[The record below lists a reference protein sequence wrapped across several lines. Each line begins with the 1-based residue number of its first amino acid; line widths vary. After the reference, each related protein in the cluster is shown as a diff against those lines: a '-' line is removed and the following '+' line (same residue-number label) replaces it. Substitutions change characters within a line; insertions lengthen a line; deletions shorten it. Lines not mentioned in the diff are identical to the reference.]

1 MNMSQMR
8 RWLACGLACLLLCVW
23 VTGCSPKKPVKPVK
37 SSGTTTPTDSVEEPT
52 KDTATEP
59 AREPEKEPAKTT
71 EPAPTTEPATE
82 PAPPAEPAK
91 EPAKEPAPELT
102 PPATTEPAPPA
113 EPAMPTEPA
122 TTEPAPTEPAPPAEP
137 APTEPAPP
145 AEPAMPTEPA
155 PAQPAP
161 PAEPAPTA
169 PAPTVFAVV
178 VPVGL
183 PQLPVPDDNPLT
195 AEKVELGK
203 LLYFDTRLSK
213 DGTVSC
219 ATCHDPKTAWAE
231 PHPTSTGIGGQV
243 GGANAPTVINAA
255 YATEQFWDGRAASL
269 EAQALGPIENP
280 IEMGHTLAEL
290 VPQLNAIQGYKD
302 RFQTVFGTEVTADG
316 IAKAIAA
323 FERTVL
329 SGNSPYDKFQAGD
342 KTALNEVQQRGMKVF
357 DDAGCSTCH
366 TPPLF
371 SNYKYYNAGVGA
383 KKDQPDAGRK
393 AVTKDDSDLGK
404 IRVPSLRE
412 VAKTGP
418 YFHDGS
424 CATLEEAVA
433 MMAGGGI
440 DNPNLSAVLK
450 GIGAKG
456 LSDQDKADVVEFLKT
471 LSGEFPVVEPPAALP

>member
-1 MNMSQMR
+1 M
-8 RWLACGLACLLLCVW
+8 
-23 VTGCSPKKPVKPVK
+23 P
-37 SSGTTTPTDSVEEPT
+37 
-52 KDTATEP
+52 
-59 AREPEKEPAKTT
+59 T
-71 EPAPTTEPATE
+71 EPAPTEPA
-82 PAPPAEPAK
+82 
-91 EPAKEPAPELT
+91 
-102 PPATTEPAPPA
+102 
-113 EPAMPTEPA
+113 PTEPA
-122 TTEPAPTEPAPPAEP
+122 KTEPAPPAEP
-137 APTEPAPP
+137 APT
-145 AEPAMPTEPA
+145 
-155 PAQPAP
+155 
-161 PAEPAPTA
+161 
-169 PAPTVFAVV
+169 VFAVA

-183 PQLPVPDDNPLT
+183 PELPVPDDNPLT
-195 AEKVELGK
+195 AEKIELGK
-203 LLYFDTRLSK
+203 MLYFDTRLSK
-213 DGTVSC
+213 DGTVAC
-219 ATCHDPKTAWAE
+219 ATCHDPKNAWAE
-231 PHPTSTGIGGQV
+231 PRSTSSGIGGQV
-243 GGANAPTVINAA
+243 GGANAPTVCNAA

-302 RFQTVFGTEVTADG
+302 RFQAVFGTDVTSEG

-371 SNYKYYNAGVGA
+371 SNYKYYNAGIGST
-383 KKDQPDAGRK
+383 KEQPDVGRK
-393 AVTKDDSDLGK
+393 AVTNDDSDMGK

-433 MMAGGGI
+433 AMAAGGI

-456 LSDQDKADVVEFLKT
+456 LSDQDKADIVEFLKA
-471 LSGEFPVVEPPAALP
+471 LSGEYPVVEPPVLP